1 MSCTVDHVLDLAK
14 RQIGYTETGTNHTKY
29 SAYFDDPKGAWQWF
43 CTKAQGCEWC
53 SIFICWLF
61 CQNEIMGP
69 KKARSFLGC
78 PEPDMNFAKVVKYL
92 WQYMDKKGYKVSGT
106 TKPGD
111 IIFFKNSKGISHVG
125 IIEKVDDKNI
135 ISIEGNKGNAVKRVT
150 HGRTV
155 STIYGFMRPK
165 YEAETTTDSGTKP
178 VTLSLIDQLAYECI
192 QGKYGN
198 YPDRKHRINALGYGN
213 IYTQVQ
219 KRVNLMLYGR

>member
-1 MSCTVDHVLDLAK
+1 MSCTVDHVLDLAR
-14 RQIGYTETGTNHTKY
+14 RQIGYTETGNNHTKY

-69 KKARSFLGC
+69 KKARVFLGC

-92 WQYMDKKGYKVSGT
+92 YKYMDKKGYKVT
-106 TKPGD
+106 TPKSGD

-135 ISIEGNKGNAVKRVT
+135 ISIEGNKSNSVKRVT
-150 HGRTV
+150 HKKGA
-155 STIYGFMRPK
+155 STIYGYMRPK
-165 YEAETTTDSGTKP
+165 YEAETSTSGSKP
-178 VTLSLIDQLAYECI
+178 VTLSLIDDLAHQCI
-192 QGKYGN
+192 QGKFGN
-198 YPDRKHRINALGYGN
+198 YPDRKHRINSLGYGN